1 MKIFDNYSL
10 KNLNTFQLNYK
21 CKTFIEVESCDEIYE
36 INKIFNLSNTKFL
49 VIGEGSNILFTKDF
63 DGVVLHPK
71 FDNISFKYEDDQTI
85 SLEVEA
91 GKNWDKLVRFTVN
104 KNLGG
109 IENLIL
115 IPGLT
120 GATPIQNIGAYGQE
134 VKDVIES
141 VHFFDFED
149 NLFKVLFNNQCR
161 FEYRNSIFKQ
171 ELKNRVFI
179 TSIQLK
185 LNKNPIPKIDY
196 GNLRDELNKLG
207 IVSPSIQDVSRLIE
221 KIRSE
226 KLPSPKEFGNAGSFF
241 KNPIVGKTK
250 FETIK
255 KHYSDIQFFNFSDNH
270 IKIPAA
276 WLIEKIGYKG
286 KVKGNVATYQKQ
298 PLVLI
303 NLGNATGI
311 EILSFA
317 NEIKEKVLNAFDI
330 ELETEVNIV

>member
-91 GKNWDKLVRFTVN
+91 GKNWDKLVRFTVG
-104 KNLGG
+104 KYLGG

-161 FEYRNSIFKQ
+161 FGYRNSIFKQ

-241 KNPIVGKTK
+241 KNPIVEKTK
-250 FETIK
+250 FEVIK
-255 KHYSDIQFFNFSDNH
+255 KHYSDIQFFNFSDNQ

>member
-1 MKIFDNYSL
+1 MKVFDNYSL
-10 KNLNTFQLNYK
+10 KNFNTFQLNYK

-36 INKIFNLSNTKFL
+36 INKIVNLSNTKFL

-63 DGVVLHPK
+63 DGIVLHPK
-71 FDNISFKYEDDQTI
+71 FDNFYIKSEDDQTV

-91 GKNWDKLVRFTVN
+91 GKNWDKLVRFTVG

-171 ELKNRVFI
+171 ELKNKVFI

-207 IVSPSIQDVSRLIE
+207 IVSPSIEDVSKLIE

-241 KNPIVGKTK
+241 KNPIVEKTK
-250 FETIK
+250 FEVIK
-255 KHYSDIQFFNFSDNH
+255 KHYSDIQFFNFSDNQ

-286 KVKGNVATYQKQ
+286 KIKGNVATYQRQ

-311 EILSFA
+311 EILNFA
-317 NEIKEKVLNAFDI
+317 NEIKEKILNAFDI